1 MRIGIVA
8 GEASGDILGAGLV
21 RSIKARYPD
30 AAIEGV
36 TGPQMR
42 AAGCE
47 TLFEYEELAVFGI
60 FEVLRHLPRLLGLKK
75 RVIQHFKANP
85 PDVFIG
91 IDAPDFNLR
100 IEKELRQSGIKTVQY
115 VSPSVWAWREK
126 RIFGIVESVDLML
139 TLFPFETAIYDQH
152 GLKAVCVGHTLADQ
166 VPDSVDQLALREQLG
181 LAGDITTIAVLPGSR
196 GGEIKRL
203 GSIFLQACSQLASER
218 KLQFV
223 VPCSNQGNRENVEL
237 ACAAYAPNAQITVLD
252 GQSRE
257 AMGASD
263 IVLLASGTATLEALL
278 LKRPMVVAYKLSA
291 LTFWFITFFKLMRIT
306 RFSLPN
312 LLSGKDLVPELMQD
326 DARVENV
333 VREVSQ
339 LLDNPQEAN
348 AVADEFQA
356 IHNQLRLN
364 ASERA
369 ADAVLELVAANTQ

>member
-1 MRIGIVA
+1 VRIGIVA

-30 AAIEGV
+30 AVIEGV

-42 AAGCE
+42 AAGCD
-47 TLFEYEELAVFGI
+47 TLFECEELAVFGI

-166 VPDSVDQLALREQLG
+166 VPDSVDKIALRKQLG
-181 LAGDITTIAVLPGSR
+181 LASDITTIAVLPGSR

-218 KLQFV
+218 QLQFV

-291 LTFWFITFFKLMRIT
+291 LTFWFITFFKLMKIT

-356 IHNQLRLN
+356 IHKQLRLN

>member
-1 MRIGIVA
+1 VRIGIVA

>member
-21 RSIKARYPD
+21 KSIKARYPD
-30 AAIEGV
+30 AVIEGV

-47 TLFEYEELAVFGI
+47 TLFECEELAVFGI

-75 RVIQHFKANP
+75 RVIQHFKDNP

-126 RIFGIVESVDLML
+126 RVFGIVESVDLML
-139 TLFPFETAIYDQH
+139 TLFPFETAIYEEH

-166 VPDSVDQLALREQLG
+166 VPDSVDKLELRSELG
-181 LAGDITTIAVLPGSR
+181 LDADKTTIAVLPGSR

-203 GSIFLQACSQLASER
+203 GSIFLQACSQLAAER
-218 KLQFV
+218 ELQFV
-223 VPCSNQGNRENVEL
+223 VPCSNQRNRENVEA
-237 ACAAYAPNAQITVLD
+237 ACAEHAPNAQIAVLD

-257 AMGASD
+257 AMGAAD
-263 IVLLASGTATLEALL
+263 LVVLASGTATLEALL

-291 LTFWFITFFKLMRIT
+291 LTFWLITFFKLMKIT

-326 DARVENV
+326 NARVENV
-333 VREVSQ
+333 VREVSR
-339 LLDNPQEAN
+339 LLDNPLEAN
-348 AVADEFQA
+348 AVADEFQD

-369 ADAVLELVAANTQ
+369 ADAVLELVANKAQ

>member
-21 RSIKARYPD
+21 KALKSRYPD
-30 AAIEGV
+30 AVIEGV
-36 TGPQMR
+36 TGSQMR

-47 TLFEYEELAVFGI
+47 TLFECEELAVFGI

-75 RVIQHFKANP
+75 QVIQHFKANP

-100 IEKELRQSGIKTVQY
+100 IEKELRQAGIRTVQY

-126 RIFGIVESVDLML
+126 RVFGIVESVDLML
-139 TLFPFETAIYDQH
+139 TLFPFETAIYEQH

-166 VPDSVDQLALREQLG
+166 VPDHVDKQALRQQLG
-181 LAGDITTIAVLPGSR
+181 LKAEKTTIAVLPGSR

-203 GSIFLQACSQLASER
+203 GAVFLKACAQLAEER
-218 KLQFV
+218 ELQFV
-223 VPCSNQGNRENVEL
+223 VPCSNQRNRL
-237 ACAAYAPNAQITVLD
+237 AIESSCAEHAANADITVID
-252 GQSRE
+252 GQSRD
-257 AMGASD
+257 AMGAAD
-263 IVLLASGTATLEALL
+263 IVVLASGTAALEALL
-278 LKRPMVVAYKLSA
+278 LKRPMIVAYKLSA
-291 LTFWFITFFKLMRIT
+291 LTFWLIMFFKLMKVT

-312 LLSGKDLVPELMQD
+312 LLSGKDLVPELMQEN
-326 DARVENV
+326 ARVDNV
-333 VREVSQ
+333 VREVSL
-339 LLDNPQEAN
+339 LLDHPEKAD
-348 AVADEFQA
+348 AVVDEFQT

-369 ADAVLELVAANTQ
+369 ADAVLDLIGSKTS